1 MNILKSLSIAA
12 SSLSLCASAWGAALP
27 PLPDSPWADTEISTN
42 VAFNAERSDA
52 REFGVE
58 MSFTGTAS
66 NCLQVAFGRDADG
79 DGDLSPEETAM
90 LLGWRAGSYFIEDA
104 VGCVR
109 YAEEAVSP
117 STSRLLSFRVAL
129 DGAFRPRAVAATNEA
144 GACFPALAGAAP
156 AWLYGADCLSD
167 ISRDFDETLPQC
179 QQITLEE
186 CTSLPWHKRL
196 VQALLRL
203 LATLM

>member
-12 SSLSLCASAWGAALP
+12 SSLSLCASAWGGVTSLP

-58 MSFTGTAS
+58 MTFTGTAS

-109 YAEEAVSP
+109 YAGVATSP

-129 DGAFRPRAVAATNEA
+129 DVAFRPRAVAATNEA
-144 GACFPALAGAAP
+144 GACFPALAGSAP
-156 AWLYGADCLSD
+156 AWLYGADWNLMKLTRRGVDAVGETVSVECLYRFFR
-167 ISRDFDETLPQC
+167 ISIR
-179 QQITLEE
+179 
-186 CTSLPWHKRL
+186 
-196 VQALLRL
+196 
-203 LATLM
+203 

>member
-12 SSLSLCASAWGAALP
+12 SSLSLCASAWGASLP

-104 VGCVR
+104 AGCVR
-109 YAEEAVSP
+109 YAEEAAVTGTTLP
-117 STSRLLSFRVAL
+117 DARLLSFRVAL

-156 AWLYGADCLSD
+156 AWLYGTDWNLMKLTRRGVDAVGETVSVECLYRFFR
-167 ISRDFDETLPQC
+167 ISIR
-179 QQITLEE
+179 
-186 CTSLPWHKRL
+186 
-196 VQALLRL
+196 
-203 LATLM
+203 